1 MLSVTRRSEAD
12 GEPWQSKREPLHASP
27 PEASSPLADHP
38 VGFIQALFSGSD
50 SRIAPDPHTGLNKYL
65 CPTVP
70 TPGLACASSCT
81 ASPVSAQGFDRA
93 AEAFSDIVLAPS
105 PRQRVDRLGALTDQ
119 IEARLL
125 RYFGVDGLAQAFLCP
140 SGTDALLTTTLLVAE
155 ERRGAI
161 RTAPQRGAILAAP
174 RPGAILAAPRRGEA
188 MTAILPSASETG
200 TGVPMA
206 AMGCVF
212 DGPDRGTPLTDCVGK
227 VVEIPLRSADGSPR
241 GEDEVNDAFAAAAA
255 SASGHVIVYLTHS
268 TKTGLIAPTS
278 PPSGADVIVDACQ
291 ARIEPQAVAAYLR
304 HGWPVVVTGSKF
316 FGGPA
321 FSGAI
326 LFPRARLRA
335 NGGLP
340 PVLPEAARLGTALRW
355 TAALAM
361 VDAFEPLAA
370 GMTDILS
377 HRGAA
382 IERALA
388 SNPALVPVG
397 GLQPR
402 SSGWPASIFTFGVR
416 DPQDQ
421 RRLLSAAEL
430 RPFYE
435 HLAARAVLLGQPVN
449 LGPFGGLRIAIGA
462 RDLLDG
468 HGDGGPGTGYSG
480 TGYSG
485 DGGLAGIFA
494 VLEEA
499 TTPSYRL
506 GSVAGIA

>member
-1 MLSVTRRSEAD
+1 MLSVTLRSEAD
-12 GEPWQSKREPLHASP
+12 GEPWQSKRDPLRKGASSP
-27 PEASSPLADHP
+27 EASSPEASSPLADHP
-38 VGFIQALFSGSD
+38 VGFIQALFSGGD
-50 SRIAPDPHTGLNKYL
+50 SRIAPDPHSGLNKYL

-81 ASPVSAQGFDRA
+81 ASPISAQGFDRA

-125 RYFGVDGLAQAFLCP
+125 RYFGVGGLAQAFLCP
-140 SGTDALLTTTLLVAE
+140 SGTDALLTTTLLVAA
-155 ERRGAI
+155 ERRGAILRGAI
-161 RTAPQRGAILAAP
+161 RTARQ
-174 RPGAILAAPRRGEA
+174 GEA

-241 GEDEVNDAFAAAAA
+241 GEDDVNDAFAAAAA
-255 SASGHVIVYLTHS
+255 SAAGHVIVYLTHS

-304 HGWPVVVTGSKF
+304 RGWPVVVTGSKF

-326 LFPRARLRA
+326 LFPRARLLA

-355 TAALAM
+355 TAALA
-361 VDAFEPLAA
+361 VIDAFEPLAA

-402 SSGWPASIFTFGVR
+402 GSGWPPSIFTFGVR
-416 DPQDQ
+416 DPLDQ
-421 RRLLSAAEL
+421 RRRLSAAEL

-435 HLAARAVLLGQPVN
+435 HLAGRAVLLGQPVN

-468 HGDGGPGTGYSG
+468 HGDGGPGNGC
-480 TGYSG
+480 SG
-485 DGGLAGIFA
+485 DGGLARIFA
-494 VLEEA
+494 ALEEA
-499 TTPSYRL
+499 TTPSCRL
-506 GSVAGIA
+506 GSVGGGA